1 MPINCYTGLMGS
13 GKSFECV
20 RSVIVPAIA
29 NGRRVVSNIE
39 GLNEELIKAY
49 CSDILKIEE
58 SKLGSLL
65 HVSNDQVRSEF
76 FFPFGKEEVE
86 TICKGGDL
94 ICIDEAWR
102 FFGTDCKLLENHKI
116 FFREH
121 RHYVHP
127 ETKVSCDLVLM
138 VQDISDVH
146 RQLKVVIEMT
156 FRTTKLKS
164 LGANNSYRVEMWEG
178 YKLTLK
184 GRAGLQIKKY
194 DKKIFPLYQSYTGGA
209 GNEKV
214 IDSRQNVIT
223 PAKIAV
229 FVGALVVLAVGIYF
243 VMQLFNPASYG
254 IDENTSEEITDASS
268 SGPNSAI
275 PLEQGQVYQ
284 QSDNLSSH
292 RVIGVF
298 ERDGKKFVIYEVNK
312 VHFLE
317 HPSNFS
323 NIENLNLISGT
334 VDGATLRKGNYR

>member
-1 MPINCYTGLMGS
+1 MGS

-49 CSDILKIEE
+49 CVDVLKIDD

-65 HVSNDQVRSEF
+65 HVSNDEVRSEL

-86 TICKGGDL
+86 TTCRGGDL

-121 RHYVHP
+121 RHYVNP

-138 VQDISDVH
+138 VQDITDVH

-164 LGANNSYRVEMWEG
+164 LGAHNAYRVEMWEG
-178 YKLTLK
+178 YKLTIK

-229 FVGALVVLAVGIYF
+229 FVGALVVLCVGIYF
-243 VMQLFNPASYG
+243 VMQRFNPAAYG
-254 IDENTSEEITDASS
+254 IEEKPNDEKTDVLSS
-268 SGPNSAI
+268 AGNAVVSSTQQA
-275 PLEQGQVYQ
+275 QVYEPSQ
-284 QSDNLSSH
+284 APIGQ

-298 ERDGKKFVIYEVNK
+298 ESEGKKFVIYESNK

-323 NIENLNLISGT
+323 NTENLNLISGT